1 MAHLVFKPSRGELVE
16 DGAVVAGGGGWDFTP
31 VYKNDFA
38 GFGGGVAV
46 DGKTA
51 MSCQMLDH
59 GFRGGGGVRFAIGQ
73 AVTQIGLSMPLEK
86 RPARVLGRSYA
97 PFLPSPMAFPNLPF
111 HFFDDFVVV
120 DRHGCGLSPE
130 S

>member
-1 MAHLVFKPSRGELVE
+1 MFGPRTCSSIDE
-16 DGAVVAGGGGWDFTP
+16 
-31 VYKNDFA
+31 NDFA
-38 GFGGGVAV
+38 GFGDGGAV

-51 MSCQMLDH
+51 MGYQVLDH

-86 RPARVLGRSYA
+86 RPARILGRSYR
-97 PFLPSPMAFPNLPF
+97 PFLPRPMALPNLPF
-111 HFFDDFVVV
+111 DIFNDFVVV
-120 DRHGCGLSPE
+120 DWHGCGLSVK